1 METPFFGELLIIF
14 LILLNCVRI
23 FLLKF
28 GKVDSL
34 TILAPIS
41 VILAVFQIFAWNV
54 DIFSLSIF
62 AISVFCFFTNF
73 RAFLRFSGGLYVD
86 HYSVGFKIGIIFVIL
101 LCLFEGAVLVKYRPV
116 FLSKKEFSSI
126 EEKIRL
132 SGDFASG
139 FEKSENFG
147 FSSAEIRVFSP
158 AKKYDF
164 NGQSIILISD
174 KRADSV
180 EYIPFMKMLAAK
192 GFKVYSGD
200 FYARDG
206 KWFHNLA
213 DFKVFRKFFMQ
224 INYFQNPVK
233 FEMQK
238 EFYSFNEAKEVRAML
253 DFVSAEEKNA
263 ESSLEPIFV
272 VGDWMS
278 DICFD
283 DFSKE
288 NLENVSGFFKLSDL
302 PEYSSKGFGFVQQTS
317 PFTARFLNL
326 ERDPNLENLKA
337 IAEKTLDAIPAP
349 LYKKEVIEPQNQAEE
364 QSQNPGLSGA
374 ENDVE

>member
-1 METPFFGELLIIF
+1 METPFLGDLLILF

-34 TILAPIS
+34 TVLAPIS
-41 VILAVFQIFAWNV
+41 VILAVFQIFAWNA
-54 DIFSLSIF
+54 DFFSLSIL
-62 AISVFCFFTNF
+62 AISIFCFFTNF

-86 HYSVGFKIGIIFVIL
+86 HYSIAFKIGTFFVIF
-101 LCLFEGAVLVKYRPV
+101 LCLFEGAILVKYRPV
-116 FLSKKEFSSI
+116 FLSKKEFNSS
-126 EEKIRL
+126 ETKIQL
-132 SGDFASG
+132 SGNFAGG
-139 FEKSENFG
+139 FEKSENLG

-158 AKKYDF
+158 AKKESF

-180 EYIPFMKMLAAK
+180 EYIPYMKMLAAK

-200 FYARDG
+200 FYSRDG
-206 KWFHNLA
+206 KWFHNFA
-213 DFKVFRKFFMQ
+213 DFRIFRKFFMK

-238 EFYSFNEAKEVRAML
+238 EFYSFNAAREVRAML
-253 DFVSAEEKNA
+253 DFVSAAEKDS
-263 ESSLEPIFV
+263 ESKVEPIFV

-283 DFSKE
+283 DFSRE

-302 PEYSSKGFGFVQQTS
+302 SEYSSKGFGFVQQTS
-317 PFTARFLNL
+317 PFTAHFLNL
-326 ERDPNLENLKA
+326 EREPNLENLKT
-337 IAEKTLDAIPAP
+337 IVEKTLSAIPAP
-349 LYKKEVIEPQNQAEE
+349 LYKKEMIESAAQSEFPAE
-364 QSQNPGLSGA
+364 GSGGK
-374 ENDVE
+374 NDVE